1 MQDCYKEILDYLKSR
16 EEFLSSRRDAYAAV
30 YSLRYFGEV
39 IVKEYG
45 VQNGEPFVVS
55 SSVNEDA
62 LKEVINLARDDI
74 DAFEYLLS
82 IGKEYASKS
91 KRLENFIYKC
101 ATQEIERP
109 TKRRGRDP
117 RNTFSRDFTINIA
130 VYRAIEMGLP
140 AYAGGNNKK
149 ETACMLVE
157 NILRRE
163 FGINCNVTEIWK
175 KRPIK

>member
-1 MQDCYKEILDYLKSR
+1 MHDYYKEILNYLKSR
-16 EEFLSSRRDAYAAV
+16 EEFLSPRRDAYASV
-30 YSLRYFGEV
+30 YSLRYFGKV
-39 IVKEYG
+39 IVQDYG
-45 VQNGEPFVVS
+45 IENGEPFVVS
-55 SSVNEDA
+55 SRVDEDA
-62 LKEVINLARDDI
+62 LEEVINLAKEDI
-74 DAFEYLLS
+74 DAFEYLMS

-91 KRLENFIYKC
+91 KSLENFIYKC

-109 TKRRGRDP
+109 TKPRGRDP

-130 VYRAIEMGLP
+130 VYRATEMGLP

-157 NILRRE
+157 NILRHE